1 MDLKKRGIPRM
12 RWLAVLLSGAA
23 LLLTTAAASAQPA
36 RDAAATLKP
45 QPAASVIRPQMSCTA
60 LGGHDFTAVADAAS
74 RISSAADTSLNGTTY
89 CAVKGY
95 ISPQTSFELLL
106 PESTWHGD
114 YVQEGCGGY
123 CGAVNISAQ
132 PLVST
137 GCPQVAGNEFV
148 LATDDQGHESPSG
161 TDGTW
166 AASDLALRIVFG
178 YTSEH
183 SLANLAKA
191 AIRAYYGTGPAD
203 SYFDGCSDGGH
214 EALDLAQRYP
224 DDFNGIIAGAPANN
238 WAPLLGLFESWLAV
252 ANTDSQGHQI
262 LTLAK
267 LPALHAAVMKACA
280 DAHGVIQD
288 PRNCTFN
295 PASIMCPSGTDKPT
309 CLTPAQ
315 VSVVREEYRGP
326 VDPAGRNLYDGGE
339 PYGSELAWNWF
350 INPDTDNNPA
360 DTVAGQFGLNY
371 LKYMASV
378 PNPLSSFMLSD
389 LKFSD
394 AEYGELEQFGG
405 VYNATDPDLS
415 AFRAHGGKLIIYHG
429 WADQAIPPFST
440 IDYYAAVEKAM
451 GGLASTQ
458 SFSRLYM
465 VPGGYHC
472 LGGGDPAVTADFL
485 TPLINWVE
493 KGQAPGALTFP
504 VTAQMTGSKITSLT
518 VPPFDAATPAP
529 RNNGLNGNYRYI
541 GINSAFSLEQ
551 TWCTQRGF
559 TTVCRTQR

>member
-1 MDLKKRGIPRM
+1 MGSKKRAIPGMWR
-12 RWLAVLLSGAA
+12 LAVLLSGAT
-23 LLLTTAAASAQPA
+23 LLLTAAVENAQA
-36 RDAAATLKP
+36 TRDAAATPKP
-45 QPAASVIRPQMSCTA
+45 HPAGVILPQISCAA
-60 LGGHDFTAVADAAS
+60 LGQHDFTNVPDAAS

-89 CAVKGY
+89 CEVKGY

-106 PESTWHGD
+106 PESTWQGD

-123 CGAVNISAQ
+123 CGAVHISAQ

-148 LATDDQGHESPSG
+148 LASDDQGHESPSG

-191 AIRAYYGTGPAD
+191 AIGAFYGRGPSD

-252 ANTDSQGHQI
+252 TNTDSQGHQI
-262 LTLAK
+262 LTQAK

-280 DAHGVIQD
+280 DADGVIQD
-288 PRNCTFN
+288 PRNCTFD
-295 PASIMCPSGTDKPT
+295 PASIMCPPGTDEPT

-315 VSVVREEYRGP
+315 VSAVREEYRGP
-326 VDPAGRNLYDGGE
+326 ADPAGRNLYDGGE
-339 PYGSELAWNWF
+339 PYGSELAWGWF

-378 PNPLSSFMLSD
+378 PNPPASFTLSD
-389 LKFSD
+389 LKFTD
-394 AEYGELEQFGG
+394 EEYGRLEQFGG

-440 IDYYAAVEKAM
+440 IDYYAAVEQAM
-451 GGLASTQ
+451 GGLASAQ

-472 LGGGDPAVTADFL
+472 LGGGDPAVTAGFL

-504 VTAQMTGSKITSLT
+504 VTAQTTGSKITSLT
-518 VPPFDAATPAP
+518 VPPFDAAAPAP
-529 RNNGLNGNYRYI
+529 RNNGLNSNYRYI
-541 GINSAFSLEQ
+541 GIKSAFSPEQ

-559 TTVCRTQR
+559 TTVCRIRR

>member
-1 MDLKKRGIPRM
+1 MGSKKRAIPGMWR
-12 RWLAVLLSGAA
+12 LAVLLSGAT
-23 LLLTTAAASAQPA
+23 LLLTAAVANAQA
-36 RDAAATLKP
+36 TRDAAATPKP
-45 QPAASVIRPQMSCTA
+45 HPAGVILPQISCAA
-60 LGGHDFTAVADAAS
+60 LGQHDFTNVPDAAS

-89 CAVKGY
+89 CEVKGY

-106 PESTWHGD
+106 PESTWQGD

-123 CGAVNISAQ
+123 CGAVHISAQ

-148 LATDDQGHESPSG
+148 LASDDQGHESPSG

-191 AIRAYYGTGPAD
+191 AIGAFYGRGPSD

-252 ANTDSQGHQI
+252 TNTDSQGHQI
-262 LTLAK
+262 LTQAK

-280 DAHGVIQD
+280 DADGVIQD
-288 PRNCTFN
+288 PRNCTFD
-295 PASIMCPSGTDKPT
+295 PASIMCPPGTDEPT

-315 VSVVREEYRGP
+315 VSAVREEYRGP
-326 VDPAGRNLYDGGE
+326 ADPAGRNLYDGGE
-339 PYGSELAWNWF
+339 PYGSELAWGWF

-378 PNPLSSFMLSD
+378 PNPPASFTLSD
-389 LKFSD
+389 LKFTD
-394 AEYGELEQFGG
+394 EEYGRLEQFGG

-440 IDYYAAVEKAM
+440 IDYYAAVEQAM
-451 GGLASTQ
+451 GGLASAQ

-472 LGGGDPAVTADFL
+472 LGGGDPAVTAGFL

-504 VTAQMTGSKITSLT
+504 VIAQTTGPKITSLT
-518 VPPFDAATPAP
+518 VPPSDAAAPAP
-529 RNNGLNGNYRYI
+529 RNNGLNSNYRYI
-541 GINSAFSLEQ
+541 GIKSAFSPEQ

-559 TTVCRTQR
+559 TTVCRIRR

>member
-1 MDLKKRGIPRM
+1 MGLNKRAIPRM
-12 RWLAVLLSGAA
+12 RWLAVLLFGAT

-36 RDAAATLKP
+36 RGAAATPKP
-45 QPAASVIRPQMSCTA
+45 QPAAGVVLPQISCTA
-60 LGGHDFTAVADAAS
+60 LGQHDFTAVPDAAS
-74 RISSAADTSLNGTTY
+74 RISSAADATLNSATY

-95 ISPQTSFELLL
+95 IAPQTSFELLL

-123 CGAVNISAQ
+123 CGAVNVSAQ
-132 PLVST
+132 PAVST

-161 TDGTW
+161 TDGIW

-191 AIRAYYGTGPAD
+191 AIRAYYGTGPAG

-252 ANTDSQGHQI
+252 TNTDSQGHQV

-280 DAHGVIQD
+280 GADGVIQD

-315 VSVVREEYRGP
+315 VTVVREEYRGP
-326 VDPAGRNLYDGGE
+326 ADPAGRNLYDGGE
-339 PYGSELAWNWF
+339 PYGSELAWTWF

-360 DTVAGQFGLNY
+360 NTVAGQFGVNY

-378 PNPLSSFMLSD
+378 PNPPASFTLSD
-389 LKFSD
+389 LKFTD
-394 AEYGELEQFGG
+394 AEYNELEQFGG

-440 IDYYAAVEKAM
+440 IDYYAAVEKTM
-451 GGLASTQ
+451 GGFASTQ
-458 SFSRLYM
+458 GFSRLYM

-472 LGGGDPAVTADFL
+472 LGGGDPAVTANFL

-504 VTAQMTGSKITSLT
+504 VTAQTTGAKITSLT
-518 VPPFDAATPAP
+518 VPPLDAATPAP
-529 RNNGLNGNYRYI
+529 RNNGLNSNYHYI
-541 GINSAFSLEQ
+541 GINSAFTPEQ

-559 TTVCRTQR
+559 TTVCRTRR

>member
-1 MDLKKRGIPRM
+1 MGLNKRAIPRM
-12 RWLAVLLSGAA
+12 RWLAVLLFGAT

-36 RDAAATLKP
+36 RGAAATPKP
-45 QPAASVIRPQMSCTA
+45 QPAAGVVLPQISCTA
-60 LGGHDFTAVADAAS
+60 LGQHDFTAVPDAAS
-74 RISSAADTSLNGTTY
+74 RISSAADATLNSATY

-95 ISPQTSFELLL
+95 IAPQTSFELLL

-123 CGAVNISAQ
+123 CGAVNVSAQ
-132 PLVST
+132 PAVST

-191 AIRAYYGTGPAD
+191 AIRAYYGTGPAG

-252 ANTDSQGHQI
+252 TNTDSQGHQV

-280 DAHGVIQD
+280 GADGVIQD

-315 VSVVREEYRGP
+315 VTVVREEYRGP
-326 VDPAGRNLYDGGE
+326 ADPAGRNLYDGGE
-339 PYGSELAWNWF
+339 PYGSELAWTWF

-360 DTVAGQFGLNY
+360 NTVAGQFGVNY

-378 PNPLSSFMLSD
+378 PNPPASFTLSD
-389 LKFSD
+389 LKFTD
-394 AEYGELEQFGG
+394 AEYNELEQFGG

-440 IDYYAAVEKAM
+440 IDYYAAVEKTM
-451 GGLASTQ
+451 GGFASSQ
-458 SFSRLYM
+458 GFSRLYM

-472 LGGGDPAVTADFL
+472 LGGGDPAVTANFL

-504 VTAQMTGSKITSLT
+504 VTAQTTGAKITSLT
-518 VPPFDAATPAP
+518 VPPLDAATPAP
-529 RNNGLNGNYRYI
+529 RNNGLNSNYHYI
-541 GINSAFSLEQ
+541 GINSAFTPEQ

-559 TTVCRTQR
+559 TTVCRTRR

>member
-1 MDLKKRGIPRM
+1 MGSKKRAIPGMWR
-12 RWLAVLLSGAA
+12 LAVLLSGAT
-23 LLLTTAAASAQPA
+23 LLLTTAVANAQA
-36 RDAAATLKP
+36 TRDAAATPKP
-45 QPAASVIRPQMSCTA
+45 HPAGVILPQISCAA
-60 LGGHDFTAVADAAS
+60 LGQHDFTNVPDAAS

-89 CAVKGY
+89 CEVKGY

-106 PESTWHGD
+106 PESTWQGD

-123 CGAVNISAQ
+123 CGAVHISAQ

-148 LATDDQGHESPSG
+148 LASDDQGHESPSG

-191 AIRAYYGTGPAD
+191 AIGAFYGRGPSD

-252 ANTDSQGHQI
+252 TNTDSQGHQI
-262 LTLAK
+262 LTQAK

-280 DAHGVIQD
+280 DADGVIQD
-288 PRNCTFN
+288 PRNCTFD
-295 PASIMCPSGTDKPT
+295 PASIMCPPGTDEPT

-315 VSVVREEYRGP
+315 VSAVREEYRGP
-326 VDPAGRNLYDGGE
+326 ADPAGRNLYDGGE
-339 PYGSELAWNWF
+339 PYGSELAWGWF

-378 PNPLSSFMLSD
+378 PNPPASFTLSD
-389 LKFSD
+389 LKFTD
-394 AEYGELEQFGG
+394 EEYGRLEQFGG

-440 IDYYAAVEKAM
+440 IDYYAAVERAM
-451 GGLASTQ
+451 GGFASAQ

-504 VTAQMTGSKITSLT
+504 VIAQTTGSKITSLT
-518 VPPFDAATPAP
+518 VPPFDAAAPAP
-529 RNNGLNGNYRYI
+529 RNNGLNSNYRYI
-541 GINSAFSLEQ
+541 GIKSAFSPEQ

-559 TTVCRTQR
+559 TTVCRIRR